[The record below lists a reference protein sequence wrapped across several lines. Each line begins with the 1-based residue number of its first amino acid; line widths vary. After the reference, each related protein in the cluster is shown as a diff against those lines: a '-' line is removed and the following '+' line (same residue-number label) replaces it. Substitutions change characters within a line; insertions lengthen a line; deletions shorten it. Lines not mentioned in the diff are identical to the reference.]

1 MLGYILVGFVVLV
14 FLSIIIGVSMMIHD
28 YYVHERRAEENLN
41 DDQYNKVVM
50 SPMEE
55 DHYPTLEDRKDE

>member
-28 YYVHERRAEENLN
+28 YYVHERRAE
-41 DDQYNKVVM
+41 
-50 SPMEE
+50 
-55 DHYPTLEDRKDE
+55 